1 MRKIILGFVLAFITM
16 ELLMGTIYCAVQ
28 MCKGA
33 FLAIIPVVMAGSIS
47 TIFAWIIGDMVY
59 NYGGD
64 DE

>member
-16 ELLMGTIYCAVQ
+16 ELLMGTIYCVVQ
-28 MCKGA
+28 MFKGA

-59 NYGGD
+59 NYGG
-64 DE
+64 EE

>member
-16 ELLMGTIYCAVQ
+16 ELLMGTIYCVVQ
-28 MCKGA
+28 MFKGA